1 MKDFVVNV
9 STKTSKVYLEE
20 TSVAVDGENIAG
32 QVIFK
37 FNDDEFIDGMARLE
51 WQNGT
56 DKYFQLMEKVGKT
69 YVLPIKNVMTKEG
82 KMHFQLVIT
91 QPEID
96 EEIPVFKSN
105 QFYVFVEKS
114 INAEGEAPSGY
125 DTWLDY
131 ANAKLMEMDN
141 LNITASKSG
150 NTETITLT
158 DKDGVEHKTYIYDGE
173 RGPQGPVGPAGQDG
187 KDAKINGVN
196 TLNIEAGENITIE
209 QQGNTLTINS
219 ETIGSGNVDDVLVNG
234 TSVVENKVANV
245 SVPTAL
251 NDLSDDSTHRL
262 VTDVEKTTWNNKSN
276 FSGNYN
282 DLTNKPTIPTKV
294 SDLTNDSGYLTNI
307 PDLAYYSSL
316 KLTPNVGGNST
327 ATLSG
332 TDLEGY
338 NEACLNANQ
347 FVPIVVGVENNNR
360 GCVIYPRLDS
370 NNKLQL
376 FGQYVNE
383 NGLMIRIVNNGD
395 WITNPVIGQLNQIE
409 FWFNTKQYLAMNNST
424 FYVPTNN
431 YNPATKKYVDDKVT
445 TKQDILVSGT
455 NIKTINNESILG
467 SGNINIQGGGSTIQ
481 YDVMPTPS
489 LEFINKII
497 QYTGTNGIY
506 KNGYFY
512 KCKSNTI
519 PSKIITTGNS
529 LLPLNIHIDN
539 HKFELKFKPTTLDGW
554 HKLMAT
560 EEDGYG
566 AIILTNESTAI
577 FGIDGDY
584 YYQYDIDWQSENL
597 YTALYNGDDGI
608 FGINGT
614 TVDSITSYD
623 NTYYLNL
630 FASNS
635 ENMDEAYKGEFY
647 GLKVWDKT
655 NDELIMNL
663 VPSQNNNTPALYDTI
678 NQTYYYDNY
687 SSMTYVAGGTTYYW
701 ERVDIQPSSNITGLD
716 FTWENSWQKI
726 NASDKLLGQFLDIVN
741 NYNENILK
749 PYSLGSYL
757 LSSVSMQGQDQGND
771 YTAFELAFEKI
782 EDRNDKKR
790 YIYFYANYDQTEIYD
805 SGDATYYP
813 KTGSEQDTI
822 LASSDDFLN
831 YLSKYNTD
839 EYVPI
844 SDFNP
849 ATKAYVDSNTIQK
862 TELPSANQNVG
873 KVYQFIG
880 NSTYKKG
887 GFYTSV
893 SSGQL
898 ETALQVNDNS
908 KYELN
913 FNYNGDDRVEIK
925 FKPFNEY
932 PDDLGILGNND
943 NDGNQLQVHFYDE
956 NIYVGTGTEEVSA
969 SMYVPNTDYVVVIHG
984 DNDSIIINNNVIQT
998 GATFGYSSN
1007 SILCSYN
1014 DNTNFRGL
1022 FYYMKVYDAVTGNL
1036 KYNFVPDTYNGT
1048 VAIHETIN
1056 DNYVY
1061 NTYTEN
1067 NTIVQVSGEYI
1078 WKEVNDYFEP
1088 TVITSSDST
1097 YTIAN
1102 LQRNM
1107 VYKLGELSALTIT
1120 ACEDFNVASTIYFTS
1135 GSTPTTISLPNN
1147 VTGVDNTIS
1156 ANKSYIVEI
1165 KNRIA
1170 IFKEY

>member
-51 WQNGT
+51 WQNGA

-91 QPEID
+91 QPEIG

-173 RGPQGPVGPAGQDG
+173 RGPQGIQGPAGQDG

-196 TLNIEAGENITIE
+196 TLSIEAGENISIE
-209 QQGNTLTINS
+209 QEGNTLTIS
-219 ETIGSGNVDDVLVNG
+219 GEAGGSGNVNDVKVNG

-245 SVPTAL
+245 IVPTAL
-251 NDLSDDSTHRL
+251 KDLSDDSTHRL
-262 VTDVEKTTWNNKSN
+262 VTDSEKTTWNNKSN

-294 SDLTNDSGYLTNI
+294 SDLTNDSGYLSSI

-316 KLTPNVGGNST
+316 ILTPNVGGNST
-327 ATLSG
+327 ITLTG
-332 TDLEGY
+332 TDLAGY
-338 NEACLNANQ
+338 NQACLNANQ
-347 FVPIVVGVENNNR
+347 FVPIVVGVESNNR

-370 NNKLQL
+370 NKLQL

-395 WITNPVIGQLNQIE
+395 WITNPVIGQLNQIQ
-409 FWFNTKQYLAMNNST
+409 FWFNTKQYLAMSNST
-424 FYVPTNN
+424 FYVPTNS
-431 YNPATKKYVDDKVT
+431 YNPATKKYVDDKAT
-445 TKQDILVSGT
+445 TKQDALVSGT

-467 SGNINIQGGGSTIQ
+467 SGNLTIQGGGTIQ
-481 YDVMPTPS
+481 YDTMPTPS
-489 LEFINKII
+489 VDYLNKII
-497 QYTGTNGIY
+497 QYTGTNGTY

-512 KCKSNTI
+512 KCKSTT
-519 PSKIITTGNS
+519 SLAKLVTTGGS
-529 LLPLNIHIDN
+529 IIPLNIYPDN
-539 HKFELKFKPTTLDGW
+539 HKLELKFKPTTLDGW

-560 EEDGYG
+560 DEDAYG
-566 AIILTNESTAI
+566 SIIITNGGEAV
-577 FGIDGDY
+577 FGIDGNY
-584 YYQYDIDWQSENL
+584 YYQYDINWQSEDI
-597 YTALYNGDDGI
+597 YTALYNDFDGA

-614 TVDSITSYD
+614 VVDYVTTYD
-623 NTYYLNL
+623 GANNLNL
-630 FASNS
+630 FAPNSSNL
-635 ENMDEAYKGEFY
+635 DEAYKGYFY
-647 GLKVWDKT
+647 GLKVWDNT
-655 NDELIMNL
+655 TEELIMDL

-678 NQTYYYDNY
+678 NE
-687 SSMTYVAGGTTYYW
+687 TYYW
-701 ERVDIQPSSNITGLD
+701 ERVDIQPSSNIIGLD
-716 FTWENSWQKI
+716 MVWTSTWQKI

-741 NYNENILK
+741 EYNQSAIK
-749 PYSLGSYL
+749 TYSLGSYL
-757 LSSVSMQGQDQGND
+757 LTSVSMTGQSVGDD
-771 YTAFELAFEKI
+771 YTSFELTFEKI
-782 EDRNDKKR
+782 ENRDDKVR
-790 YIYFYANYDQTEIYD
+790 TVYFYSNYAQTEIYD
-805 SGDATYYP
+805 SSDETYYP
-813 KTGSEQDTI
+813 KTGSEQTTM
-822 LASSDDFLN
+822 LAASADFDA
-831 YLSKYNTD
+831 YLSMTNTT
-839 EYVPI
+839 EYVPTG
-844 SDFNP
+844 DYNP
-849 ATKAYVDSNTIQK
+849 ATKAYVDGNTIQK

-887 GFYTSV
+887 GFYTAV

-898 ETALQVNDNS
+898 ETALQINDAS
-908 KYELN
+908 KYELGY
-913 FNYNGDDRVEIK
+913 NYNGDDKVVIK
-925 FKPFNEY
+925 FKPFNEDPY
-932 PDDLGILGNND
+932 DAGVLGNED
-943 NDGNQLQVHFYDE
+943 MDGSQLQVHFYE
-956 NIYVGTGTEEVSA
+956 TNMYFGTGTEEISA
-969 SMYVPNTDYVVVIHG
+969 TDLYTPNTDYEVVIHG
-984 DNDSIIINNNVIQT
+984 SNDSIIVNNNVIQDNT
-998 GATFGYSSN
+998 TFGYCSS
-1007 SILCSYN
+1007 SIIGWYN
-1014 DNTNFRGL
+1014 DNSDFRGL

-1036 KYNFVPDTYNGT
+1036 KYNFVPDTYNGS
-1048 VAIHETIN
+1048 VVIHETIN

-1067 NTIVQVSGEYI
+1067 NTIVQVSSEYI

-1097 YTIAN
+1097 YTIAS
-1102 LQRNM
+1102 LERNM